1 MVGFAE
7 GDKIG
12 IIGVVV
18 LYENTFVLEPNDC
31 DLVVEVFEEGGEGES
46 VG

>member
-18 LYENTFVLEPNDC
+18 LDEDTLVLEANDS
-31 DLVVEVFEEGGEGES
+31 DLVMEVFEKGGKSES